1 MSFTIAHL
9 SDAHI
14 GPLPRPTLKQLMGK
28 RGLGYI
34 NWRRGRDR
42 AHDMDLL
49 RRVVADLL
57 RHRPDHV
64 AMTGDVLNISL
75 PGEYPAASAWLRTLG
90 EPADVSFTPGNHD
103 AYVRDS
109 MAHLASAFAPW
120 TTSDQPIAGG
130 ASFPFLRSR
139 GDVALIGLCSG
150 APSGPLMA
158 TGRLGARQLA
168 ALASILEET
177 GGRGLARVIM
187 IHHPATHGGAP
198 LMRRLV
204 DARELEAVV
213 QKAGAELILHGH
225 NHVRSVVFLASPAS
239 RTVNARVPVIG
250 VPSASSASQIPR
262 LRASYHLVRLER
274 DGPSWRISARA
285 RGPVSDG
292 REIGEQREIDL

>member
-14 GPLPRPTLKQLMGK
+14 GPLPRPTLKELMGK

-49 RRVVADLL
+49 RHLVADLV
-57 RHRPDHV
+57 RHKPDHV
-64 AMTGDVLNISL
+64 AMTGDILNISL
-75 PGEYPAASAWLRTLG
+75 PAEYPAAAAWLRTLG

-120 TTSDQPIAGG
+120 TTSDETAASG
-130 ASFPFLRSR
+130 AAFPFVRLR
-139 GDVALIGLCSG
+139 GDIALIGLCSG
-150 APSGPLMA
+150 APTGPFMA
-158 TGRLGARQLA
+158 TGRLGAEQLI
-168 ALASILEET
+168 ALFSILEET

-187 IHHPATHGGAP
+187 IHHPATHDGAP
-198 LMRRLV
+198 VMRRLI
-204 DARELEAVV
+204 DARQLEAVV
-213 QKAGAELILHGH
+213 QRAGAELILHGH
-225 NHVRSVVFLASPAS
+225 NHVRSVAFIASPAS
-239 RTVNARVPVIG
+239 RTVNRRVPVIG
-250 VPSASSASQIPR
+250 VPSASSASRTPR
-262 LRASYHLVRLER
+262 LRASYHLLQLEKEGR
-274 DGPSWRISARA
+274 GWRISGRA
-285 RGPVSDG
+285 RGPLSES